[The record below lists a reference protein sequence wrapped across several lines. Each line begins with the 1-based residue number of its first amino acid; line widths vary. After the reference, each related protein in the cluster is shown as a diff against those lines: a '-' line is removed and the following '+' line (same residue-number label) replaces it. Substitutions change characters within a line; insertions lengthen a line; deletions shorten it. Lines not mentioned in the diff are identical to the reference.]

1 MAGGKISPRQ
11 KMINLMYLVF
21 VAMLALN
28 MSKEVLSAFGSI
40 DNKLKRANTT
50 YTAKNQAALDGLK
63 QKAGE
68 NEKSK
73 KAAEKATKA
82 AGISKVL
89 YDFLEGEKEKI
100 YVGNKVEDRQS
111 FESMDKTQ
119 YLDETYFKGGKIQ
132 PEGQAYLDHID
143 TYRNEMLALIG
154 KDNPKLAEQIKTDF
168 STADV
173 EEGPKGKKIKKNYIS
188 YHFVGFPMVSSITKM
203 TQMQND
209 IKVVENELYSK
220 LLTGNLVALTQ
231 ISEDNYQTVMTQ
243 EKGAFYTGET
253 FNGVISLGRVD
264 ESTKPERVELK
275 IDGRPIGDRYEF
287 EGGRVKLKVG
297 SGGVGQHKI
306 TGDLVFL
313 QDGEEIKVPVTQ
325 QWTTINKPN
334 SATIAADKM
343 NVVYRGVEN
352 PMTITFA
359 GIQDKDVNASGT
371 GLRKKSGSSYMLSP
385 GNGKEVT
392 INVTGK
398 LPEGGGN
405 VTDKATFRIKNI
417 PRPTGTMRN
426 DNSGSLKM
434 SRESVGGAPVGA
446 ELVDFDFDLNLKVK
460 SFKFKAPG
468 AGTVVVNGTK
478 LNAQAKSALRKA
490 KRGSTVQIFDI
501 KAEIKGNSKYRLGKV
516 SPVIIELT
524 N

>member
-1 MAGGKISPRQ
+1 
-11 KMINLMYLVF
+11 
-21 VAMLALN
+21 
-28 MSKEVLSAFGSI
+28 
-40 DNKLKRANTT
+40 
-50 YTAKNQAALDGLK
+50 LK

-89 YDFLEGEKEKI
+89 YDFLEEEKEKI

-275 IDGRPIGDRYEF
+275 IDGRPIG
-287 EGGRVKLKVG
+287 KL
-297 SGGVGQHKI
+297 
-306 TGDLVFL
+306 
-313 QDGEEIKVPVTQ
+313 
-325 QWTTINKPN
+325 
-334 SATIAADKM
+334 
-343 NVVYRGVEN
+343 
-352 PMTITFA
+352 
-359 GIQDKDVNASGT
+359 
-371 GLRKKSGSSYMLSP
+371 SY
-385 GNGKEVT
+385 NCC
-392 INVTGK
+392 
-398 LPEGGGN
+398 
-405 VTDKATFRIKNI
+405 R
-417 PRPTGTMRN
+417 
-426 DNSGSLKM
+426 
-434 SRESVGGAPVGA
+434 
-446 ELVDFDFDLNLKVK
+446 
-460 SFKFKAPG
+460 
-468 AGTVVVNGTK
+468 
-478 LNAQAKSALRKA
+478 
-490 KRGSTVQIFDI
+490 
-501 KAEIKGNSKYRLGKV
+501 
-516 SPVIIELT
+516 
-524 N
+524 

>member
-1 MAGGKISPRQ
+1 
-11 KMINLMYLVF
+11 
-21 VAMLALN
+21 
-28 MSKEVLSAFGSI
+28 
-40 DNKLKRANTT
+40 
-50 YTAKNQAALDGLK
+50 
-63 QKAGE
+63 
-68 NEKSK
+68 
-73 KAAEKATKA
+73 
-82 AGISKVL
+82 
-89 YDFLEGEKEKI
+89 
-100 YVGNKVEDRQS
+100 
-111 FESMDKTQ
+111 
-119 YLDETYFKGGKIQ
+119 
-132 PEGQAYLDHID
+132 
-143 TYRNEMLALIG
+143 
-154 KDNPKLAEQIKTDF
+154 
-168 STADV
+168 
-173 EEGPKGKKIKKNYIS
+173 
-188 YHFVGFPMVSSITKM
+188 
-203 TQMQND
+203 
-209 IKVVENELYSK
+209 
-220 LLTGNLVALTQ
+220 
-231 ISEDNYQTVMTQ
+231 
-243 EKGAFYTGET
+243 
-253 FNGVISLGRVD
+253 VISLGRVD